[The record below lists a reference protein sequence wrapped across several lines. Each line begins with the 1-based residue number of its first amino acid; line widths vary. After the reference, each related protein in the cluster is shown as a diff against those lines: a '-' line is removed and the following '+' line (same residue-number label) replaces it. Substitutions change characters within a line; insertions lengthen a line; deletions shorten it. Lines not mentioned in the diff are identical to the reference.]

1 MTGWR
6 PSKTIRVI
14 AIGLAWKDG
23 RLLASEVTAH
33 AGTVI
38 GVRPIG
44 GSIEFGETRE
54 QAVVRE
60 FREELGTAITVT
72 GPWHA
77 IENIFEYEGA
87 HGHEIVFAADIAFAD
102 RSFYDREEILYRIEN
117 GATIRAVWID
127 PAELGRR
134 GIALYPSGLAQ
145 AIGWARSFGNEP
157 IRP

>member
-1 MTGWR
+1 MTSWR

-23 RLLASEVTAH
+23 RLLASEVTTH

-54 QAVVRE
+54 QALVRE
-60 FREELGTAITVT
+60 FMEELKAEVEVT

-77 IENIFEYEGA
+77 IENIFDYEGSQ
-87 HGHEIVFAADIAFAD
+87 GHEIVFAADIAFAD
-102 RSFYDREEILYRIEN
+102 TSFHDREEILYLIEN

-127 PAELGRR
+127 PEELKRR
-134 GIALYPSGLAQ
+134 GIALYPTGLAH
-145 AIGWARSFGNEP
+145 AIGWE
-157 IRP
+157 